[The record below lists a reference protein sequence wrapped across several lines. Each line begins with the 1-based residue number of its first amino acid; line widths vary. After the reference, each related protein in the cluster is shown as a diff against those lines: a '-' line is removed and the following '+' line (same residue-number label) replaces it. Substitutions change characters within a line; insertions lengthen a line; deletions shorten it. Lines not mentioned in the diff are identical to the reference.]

1 MSKLFKFVRD
11 TQTGVNCGTTS
22 IDQVVSQAQ
31 VPESKSDRL
40 VPDGGTLIDVVK
52 DFKWT
57 KTKRNSVGRE
67 NTPALELQEFYVT
80 MPAFFSNLNVAKQ
93 VVTTAGKALG
103 SLADNA
109 VGIAGMGAS
118 ITSIVKGAVKKVDT
132 EVESI
137 LSKSRKAFGAEES
150 ATKFDSQKYLTAY
163 EHLYGVKRSNFIY
176 KLPYL
181 EDEYK
186 SVNNSWENSEGMLDQ
201 ATTSVVN
208 KIKNAFSFAAPGVG
222 IDFAKSFKYDDA
234 GPSHDLTFYLDNTK
248 DSEYTGESI
257 TTDASHDAPWARSTG
272 NRRIVPNYETNFRLV
287 YLLLY
292 QNMPNKLN
300 RLALVPPVIYR
311 AKLPGMFSYRYSYL
325 SKIGI
330 KMIGTRKMKNIP
342 NFITTENNRAIDVV
356 IPEGYEITMS
366 LQSLI
371 PETQNLYFDAI
382 NNPVFSTEE

>member
-1 MSKLFKFVRD
+1 MAKLFKFVRD
-11 TQTGVNCGTTS
+11 TQTGINCGTTS
-22 IDQVVSQAQ
+22 IDQVVGEVQ

-40 VPDGGTLIDVVK
+40 VPDGGPLIDVVK

-57 KTKRNSVGRE
+57 KTKRNSAGRE

-93 VVTTAGKALG
+93 IVTTAGKAIG

-109 VGIAGMGAS
+109 VAIAGMGAS
-118 ITSIVKGAVKKVDT
+118 ITSLIKDTVNAVDG
-132 EVESI
+132 EVEKGISAA
-137 LSKSRKAFGAEES
+137 RKAFGAQES
-150 ATKFDSQKYLTAY
+150 ATKFDGQKYLKAY

-176 KLPYL
+176 KVPYL

-186 SVNNSWENSEGMLDQ
+186 EVTNTWSSGEGTLDQ
-201 ATTSVVN
+201 KTTSIVN
-208 KIKNAFSFAAPGVG
+208 KIKNAFSFAAPGIG
-222 IDFAKSFKYDDA
+222 IDFAKSFQYSDS
-234 GPSHDLTFYLDNTK
+234 GPSHNITFYLDNTK
-248 DSEYTGESI
+248 DSEYSGDVIEGAGYRQAGKSRTIS
-257 TTDASHDAPWARSTG
+257 
-272 NRRIVPNYETNFRLV
+272 NYETNFRLI

-311 AKLPGMFSYRYSYL
+311 AKLPGMFSYRYSFL
-325 SKIGI
+325 NKLGV
-330 KMIGTRKMKNIP
+330 KMIGTRRMKTIP
-342 NFITTENNRAIDVV
+342 NFITTESNRSIDVV
-356 IPEGYEITMS
+356 IPEGYEITMT

-382 NNPVFSTEE
+382 NNPVFSTQD

>member
-11 TQTGVNCGTTS
+11 PQTGINCGGNS

-40 VPDGGTLIDVVK
+40 APDGGTIIDVVK

-57 KTKRNSVGRE
+57 KTRRNSVGRE
-67 NTPALELQEFYVT
+67 NTPTLELQEFYVT
-80 MPAFFSNLNVAKQ
+80 LPAFFSNLNVAKQ
-93 VVTTAGKALG
+93 IVTTAGKAIG

-118 ITSIVKGAVKKVDT
+118 VTSIVKDVVKKVDK
-132 EVESI
+132 EVETGI
-137 LSKSRKAFGAEES
+137 SKARKAFGVQES
-150 ATKFDSQKYLTAY
+150 ATKFDGQKYLTAY

-181 EDEYK
+181 EDQYK
-186 SVNNSWENSEGMLDQ
+186 EVNNSWGDGEGTLNQ
-201 ATTSVVN
+201 STTNIVD

-222 IDFAKSFKYDDA
+222 IDFAKSFQYASD
-234 GPSHDLTFYLDNTK
+234 GPSHNITFYLDNTK
-248 DSEYTGESI
+248 DSEYGKSM
-257 TTDASHDAPWARSTG
+257 
-272 NRRIVPNYETNFRLV
+272 YETNFRLI

-311 AKLPGMFSYRYSYL
+311 AKLPGVFSYRYSFL
-325 SKIGI
+325 SKVGVT
-330 KMIGTRKMKNIP
+330 MLGTRKMKNIP

-356 IPEGYEITMS
+356 IPEGYEITMT

-382 NNPVFSTEE
+382 NNPVFSTQA